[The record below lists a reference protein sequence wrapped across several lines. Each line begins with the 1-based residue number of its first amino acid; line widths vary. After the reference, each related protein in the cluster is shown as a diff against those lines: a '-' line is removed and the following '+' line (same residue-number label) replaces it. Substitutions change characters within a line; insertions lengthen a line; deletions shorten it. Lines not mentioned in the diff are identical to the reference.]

1 VEHNLVF
8 ELNGQVVRK
17 AGELLSSL
25 HSAYMIEKDM
35 ESPTQN
41 YFPRGINE
49 FLVDLA
55 TGRGDI
61 PPIAAA
67 PERR

>member
-1 VEHNLVF
+1 
-8 ELNGQVVRK
+8 
-17 AGELLSSL
+17 
-25 HSAYMIEKDM
+25 MIEKDM

-61 PPIAAA
+61 PPIAAT